1 MKRISAQVTLVLL
14 IMLSLF
20 SCKEESKKIRIG
32 ILPVID
38 TLPLAAADSER
49 IFTDEGLAVE
59 LVMFNS
65 ALERDA
71 AFAAGTLDGAFGDI
85 INFFLMIK
93 TGIDTKIVCESYH
106 TSDRSPMFGLL
117 ASPVSSIKNI
127 NEIKNES
134 IAISRGTIIEFFL
147 DQIAASQNISPDSLN
162 KLEVKAIPV
171 RYQMLISGSVK
182 LALLPEPLLSK
193 GIKDGARIIA
203 DDRKL
208 DTTATII
215 MFKSDF
221 LKDNEKLTEK
231 FITAYNK
238 SVRTINSNPEKFKD
252 LMTARLRIPG
262 DIKDS
267 FKVPVFNEA
276 ALPEEK
282 DVMLVYNWMKKN
294 GMISIPVEYKKLVRP
309 IEKK

>member
-1 MKRISAQVTLVLL
+1 MKKKFILLTLIL
-14 IMLSLF
+14 IIPFLF
-20 SCKEESKKIRIG
+20 SCKEGNKKIRIG

-38 TLPLAAADSER
+38 TLPLAVADA
-49 IFTDEGLAVE
+49 EGLFKSEGLDVE
-59 LVMFNS
+59 LVIFNS

-71 AFAAGTLDGAFGDI
+71 AFTAGTLDGAFGDI

-106 TSDRSPMFGLL
+106 TSNKTLMFGLL
-117 ASPVSSIKNI
+117 ASPVSSIKDI
-127 NEIKNES
+127 SEIKNEQ
-134 IAISRGTIIEFFL
+134 IAISRGSIIEFFL
-147 DQIAASQNISPDSLN
+147 DQITASKNISPDSLN
-162 KLEVKAIPV
+162 KLEIKAIPV

-182 LALLPEPLLSK
+182 LALLPEPLVTK
-193 GIKDGARIIA
+193 GLKDGARLIA
-203 DDRKL
+203 DDRGL

-215 MFKSDF
+215 MFKNDF

-238 SVRTINSNPEKFKD
+238 SVQSINSNPDRFKD
-252 LMTARLRIPG
+252 LMTAKLRLPA
-262 DIKDS
+262 DVKDS
-267 FKVPVFNEA
+267 FKVPVFSEA

-294 GMISIPVEYKKLVRP
+294 GMISIPVDYKKLIRP
-309 IEKK
+309 INKK

>member
-1 MKRISAQVTLVLL
+1 MKKILIILTLILAV
-14 IMLSLF
+14 SSSF
-20 SCKEESKKIRIG
+20 SCKDGGKKIRIG

-38 TLPLAAADSER
+38 TLPLAAADAEG
-49 IFTDEGLAVE
+49 IFKQEGLDVE
-59 LVMFNS
+59 LVIFNS

-71 AFAAGTLDGAFGDI
+71 AFTAGTLDGAFGDL

-106 TSDRSPMFGLL
+106 TSNQSVMFGLL

-127 NEIKNES
+127 DDIKKEQ
-134 IAISRGTIIEFFL
+134 IAISRGSIIEFFL
-147 DQIAASQNISPDSLN
+147 DQIALSKSITPDSLN

-182 LALLPEPLLSK
+182 LALLPEPLVSK
-193 GIKDGARIIA
+193 AMKDGARLIA

-215 MFKSDF
+215 MFKTGF
-221 LKDNEKLTEK
+221 LENNVKLTEK

-238 SVRTINSNPEKFKD
+238 SVKNINSNPNRFKD
-252 LMTARLRIPG
+252 LMTAKLRLPA

-267 FKVPVFNEA
+267 FKVPVFKEA

-282 DVMLVYNWMKKN
+282 DVMLVYNWMKQN
-294 GMISIPVEYKKLVRP
+294 GMISIPADYKKLIRP
-309 IEKK
+309 IDKK